1 MKFPA
6 DSCGIP
12 ALGPAGIINHKRAIH
27 MAGIACNNHR
37 GGNRRRCPGVDAVDF
52 SWFASINGLVSDSGI
67 VGRDVRVVEVGLAE
81 LIIGNHGNG
90 TEAPLPSRNDGIYMR
105 SVLVERI
112 GLEDSVDDSV
122 DEGCGSLSFCTVAP
136 DGNSRRV
143 HVRRVSRDRRGR
155 QAPGCS
161 EREASCMR
169 ARGKRDSANEGIG
182 YDSVTRVVAQKWSPA
197 AGWDS
202 CLEPSN
208 SGHPSC

>member
-1 MKFPA
+1 M
-6 DSCGIP
+6 I
-12 ALGPAGIINHKRAIH
+12 
-27 MAGIACNNHR
+27 MAGTICNNHR
-37 GGNRRRCPGVDAVDF
+37 GGSRRRCPEADAVGF
-52 SWFASINGLVSDSGI
+52 SGYASTNGFRSGNGI
-67 VGRDVRVVEVGLAE
+67 VGRDARVEEVGLAE

-169 ARGKRDSANEGIG
+169 KGEG
-182 YDSVTRVVAQKWSPA
+182 RQCW
-197 AGWDS
+197 
-202 CLEPSN
+202 
-208 SGHPSC
+208 

>member
-1 MKFPA
+1 M
-6 DSCGIP
+6 S
-12 ALGPAGIINHKRAIH
+12 R
-27 MAGIACNNHR
+27 
-37 GGNRRRCPGVDAVDF
+37 VDAVDC
-52 SWFASINGLVSDSGI
+52 SWFASINGLVSNNGI

-90 TEAPLPSRNDGIYMR
+90 TEAPLPSRNDGMYMR
-105 SVLVERI
+105 IELVVRI
-112 GLEDSVDDSV
+112 GLEDSV

-169 ARGKRDSANEGIG
+169 KGEG
-182 YDSVTRVVAQKWSPA
+182 RQCW
-197 AGWDS
+197 
-202 CLEPSN
+202 
-208 SGHPSC
+208 